1 MKIRHLSLSRPLI
14 IGAIALVAVAA
25 AIGGGALWL
34 ADRDPL
40 SSLPPP
46 EHDLKAERV
55 SVTLR
60 EGRKVEHFILH
71 TSELGDIGVVV
82 SLPEPLPRY
91 ALPIVLVLGG
101 LGTGEEN
108 IRAVPDP
115 GDNALVGYD
124 WPMPVRLDAWAI
136 LTGMPGLYRQVM
148 TIPGQ
153 VSSAL
158 DWLDGQPWADGRS
171 VSLLGFSL
179 GAVAAP
185 AIEDVAQQDG
195 QKIGWTI
202 LAYGGDPLG
211 ALAAANPHIRPRFLR
226 PLLAPLVDILL
237 SPLEPDRHLPHLS
250 SDFLVLE
257 GRDDTLIPEPARAR
271 FRDAVPEPKTV
282 RTFEGDHMGVG
293 PDKQGLLSRIIDAS
307 KVWLID
313 KGAITPF

>member
-1 MKIRHLSLSRPLI
+1 MTIRHLSLVRSLI
-14 IGAIALVAVAA
+14 VAATVVAA
-25 AIGGGALWL
+25 ATAGGALWL
-34 ADRDPL
+34 VDRDPI

-46 EHDLKAERV
+46 EHDLKAERD
-55 SVTLR
+55 SVTMR
-60 EGRKVEHFILH
+60 EGRKVEHFILR

-91 ALPIVLVLGG
+91 GLPIVLVLGG
-101 LGTGEEN
+101 FGTGEET
-108 IRAVPDP
+108 ISSLPDP

-124 WPMPVRLDAWAI
+124 WPMPVRLDSWTI
-136 LTGMPGLYRQVM
+136 LTGMPRLYRRVM

-158 DWLDGQPWADGRS
+158 DWLEGQPWADRRS
-171 VSLLGFSL
+171 VSLVGFSL

-185 AIEDVAQQDG
+185 AIEDVAQHDG

-211 ALAAANPHIRPRFLR
+211 ALVAANPYTRPRFLR
-226 PLLAPLVDILL
+226 PVLAPLIDILL
-237 SPLEPDRHLPHLS
+237 SPLEPERHLPRLS
-250 SDFLVLE
+250 SEFLVLE
-257 GRDDTLIPEPARAR
+257 GSDDALIPEAARAR

-282 RTFEGDHMGVG
+282 RTFDGDHTGVG
-293 PDKQGLLSRIIDAS
+293 PDTPAPLSRIIDAG

-313 KGAITPF
+313 KGAIAPF